1 MPPRTKKSASVTPPV
16 AKPPD
21 RLPQWLYERYGQPR
35 FRGWEHLSAADKAGW
50 QAEADK
56 VREAVK
62 SNGHV
67 G

>member
-1 MPPRTKKSASVTPPV
+1 M